1 MNDMNSKTNKGL
13 GGGRVG
19 SVKRGALGKGL
30 GALIPGKVDSR
41 RDYFECPISR
51 IKPAPDQPR
60 RTFDERSISELAES
74 ISRTGII
81 QPLVVRQDGG
91 DYRLIAG
98 ERRYRASTKLGLS
111 VVPVVIKDVSPDVAF
126 ELALVENI
134 QREDLNPVEEAEA
147 YQRLMNL
154 REYTQEALA
163 ESLGKSRSTVAN
175 TLRLLKLVPE
185 VQDRV
190 VRGELSSGAARAI
203 LAVPE
208 EAQASVAEAAVEH
221 AMNVRQ
227 LEAVARRVK
236 GGAGPAEALEA
247 ELSPAAEGRA
257 PAPSPRQRQKHKAP
271 RKIKE
276 TPLEDRAALADEL
289 MEIFATQVDFY
300 EEEGNPEAGSIEIIF
315 EDSKEL
321 GRIVALLRQLDRG

>member
-1 MNDMNSKTNKGL
+1 MTSKTNKLL
-13 GGGRVG
+13 GAGRVG
-19 SVKRGALGKGL
+19 NAKRGALGKGL
-30 GALIPGKVDSR
+30 GALIPGKVESR
-41 RDYFECPISR
+41 RDYFECPIAR

-60 RTFDERSISELAES
+60 RTFDESSIAELAES

-81 QPLVVRQDGG
+81 QPLVVRQDGS

-98 ERRYRASTKLGLS
+98 ERRYRASTKLGLT

-147 YQRLMNL
+147 YQRLMAA
-154 REYTQEALA
+154 RGYTQEALA
-163 ESLGKSRSTVAN
+163 ECLGKSRSTVAN
-175 TLRLLKLVPE
+175 MMRLLKLDRE
-185 VQDRV
+185 VQERV

-203 LAVPE
+203 LALPQEV
-208 EAQASVAEAAVEH
+208 QADVATAAVEE

-236 GGAGPAEALEA
+236 GGADPAEALRA
-247 ELSPAAEGRA
+247 ELAPVVQDRA
-257 PAPSPRQRQKHKAP
+257 PAPQPRPRGKKKNRRPIAKEAP
-271 RKIKE
+271 
-276 TPLEDRAALADEL
+276 LDDRAALADEL

-300 EEEGNPEAGSIEIIF
+300 EEEGNPDAGSIEIIF
-315 EDSKEL
+315 ENPKEL
-321 GRIVALLRQLDRG
+321 ERIVLLLRHLKARG